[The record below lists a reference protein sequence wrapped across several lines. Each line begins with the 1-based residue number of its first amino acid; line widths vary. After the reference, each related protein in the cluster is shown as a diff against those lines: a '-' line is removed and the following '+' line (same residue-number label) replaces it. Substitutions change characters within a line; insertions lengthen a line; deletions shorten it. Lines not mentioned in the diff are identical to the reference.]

1 MKAQLARVALLAACL
16 TAPLAGPAAGQD
28 WPHWRGPHFDGSA
41 EASGLPTDFDGEKR
55 VVWAAE
61 LPGPGAAT
69 PIIVGERVFCTAIE
83 PEQGLLLA
91 MCFDRLRGEALW
103 REVAGSSYQPGG
115 GRGSKTLLH
124 DRSNY
129 ASPSAV
135 ADEERVVF
143 TFGNGDMVAFEH
155 GGELLWRRNLQKDY
169 GDFSLQWTFSAS
181 PTLYEGK
188 LFLPVLQRD
197 QPASG
202 LGRSG
207 AKSFLLA
214 IDPASGETL
223 YRHIRPSPAQV
234 ESLESYATMI
244 PYVGPQGRKELLV
257 VGGDVLTGHDPATG
271 EELWRWG
278 GWNAGHRQRS
288 WRIVPS
294 PVVGQGVA
302 LVSAPKGAPVYAV
315 SLDRSGGLDESAV
328 RWKSSGRRT
337 PVTSDV
343 PTPLYYDGH
352 FFVLSDL
359 RESLSRLDP
368 GSGRIEW
375 TTKMPGQAGWRASP
389 TGADGK
395 VWCINHAGLVVVID
409 AESGGILAEVGMA
422 QDSGRIRASIAVA
435 HGRLFVR
442 TERTLYCIGS

>member
-1 MKAQLARVALLAACL
+1 MKAKLARVAFLAASV
-16 TAPLAGPAAGQD
+16 TASLSAPATGQD

-41 EASGLPTDFDGEKR
+41 EASGLPTDFDAEER
-55 VVWAAE
+55 VVWAVE
-61 LPGPGAAT
+61 LAGPGAAT
-69 PIIVGERVFCTAIE
+69 PIIVGEHVFCTAIE
-83 PEQGLLLA
+83 PEKGLLLA
-91 MCFDRLRGEALW
+91 MCFDRRRGKALW
-103 REVAGSSYQPGG
+103 KEAAGSNYQPGG
-115 GRGSKTLLH
+115 GRGSQTLLH

-143 TFGNGDMVAFEH
+143 TFGNGDMVAFDH
-155 GGELLWRRNLQKDY
+155 GGELLWRRNLQADY

-197 QPASG
+197 QPANG

-207 AKSFLLA
+207 AESFLLA

-271 EELWRWG
+271 KELWRWG

-288 WRIVPS
+288 WRMVPS
-294 PVVGQGVA
+294 PVIGKGVA

-315 SLDRSGGLDESAV
+315 SLDRSGGLGESAV

-343 PTPLYYDGH
+343 PTPLYYEGH

-359 RESLSRLDP
+359 RGSLSRLDP
-368 GSGRIEW
+368 GSGSIEW
-375 TTKMPGQAGWRASP
+375 STKMPGQADWRASP

-395 VWCINHAGLVVVID
+395 IWCINHTGLVVVVD
-409 AESGGILAEVGMA
+409 AESGGILAEVEMA
-422 QDSGRIRASIAVA
+422 KDSGRIRASIAVA
-435 HGRLFVR
+435 HGRLFLR
-442 TERTLYCIGS
+442 TDRSLYCIGR